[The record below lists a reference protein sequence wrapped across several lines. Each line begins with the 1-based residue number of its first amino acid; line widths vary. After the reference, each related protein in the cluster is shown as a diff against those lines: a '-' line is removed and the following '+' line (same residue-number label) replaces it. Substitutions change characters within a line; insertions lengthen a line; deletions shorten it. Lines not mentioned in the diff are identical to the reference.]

1 MRKQKPST
9 QTPALT
15 VVEDMPLHL
24 DDVYTALTL
33 TVTGE
38 DGKPRTTPEAYCEDE
53 AFARELAA
61 AYNEKARKANA
72 KRAE

>member
-9 QTPALT
+9 QTPELT
-15 VVEDMPLHL
+15 VVEDVPLHL
-24 DDVYTALTL
+24 DDVYTALVL
-33 TVTGE
+33 RLTGE
-38 DGKPRTTPEAYCEDE
+38 DGEPRATSEAYCEDE

-72 KRAE
+72 KQAE